1 MRHTIQTRLRLSGVE
16 QAVLSELLDVA
27 GKARRAAS
35 RKYWVDGLDP
45 VSLVRWISDN
55 YGLHSRQ
62 AQSIQIGLDQVE
74 RSWREG
80 LVGRMQLAGQS
91 VAYFTRLVHE
101 NSVALAD
108 AKLDFHHKPKRRD
121 ATSVRIAKL
130 KSALFQSR
138 SRLDKAMRNLKN
150 AQAELTVGRPKVCF
164 GGKQLA
170 RHRADVG
177 QPKARYA
184 TLDDWRSAWKQ
195 ARDGE
200 TWIVGS
206 GKEPMGNLS
215 CRFDPVAKTLTV
227 SITADQAQRKLDQ
240 LLSQFKKVP
249 SRVKGLMDTKR
260 IVIGQVEFHSK
271 AHSAISD
278 ALANGQPISMRLLRR
293 FQKNGEEAIYLHATF
308 DVDSPAPSDLTKGA
322 IGVEFN
328 GRRCAWVAVDD
339 RGNLTRSIATSPVVP
354 YGSILKQVPTF
365 KGSADWNLSS
375 ARKGQRIDSVR
386 KSAKAIA
393 DAAKKSSA
401 NISIG
406 AEGYAQRQKELK
418 SSGVARGVRA
428 SDYIGFHSALRRAA
442 EKAGVKIVQVQA
454 GGSACI
460 GFTKFSEING
470 LSVESAAAFET
481 GRKAV
486 LGRPGA
492 NPKKSPKGK
501 ARRNCLSQEYLER
514 VAFSRSM
521 PSIERC
527 IERRPRDSAWKR
539 IAKVMGKDQRLWRAC
554 LFGPGVRPARPRFH
568 RGRKAPPLAGNSDRA
583 E

>member
-1 MRHTIQTRLRLSGVE
+1 MQHTIQTRLKLTGVE
-16 QAVLSELLDVA
+16 QAVFSELLGVV

-35 RKYWVDGLDP
+35 IKYWVDGLDP

-55 YGLHSRQ
+55 HGLHSRQ

-80 LVGRMQLAGQS
+80 LVGRMQLAGKS

-121 ATSVRIAKL
+121 ATSIRISKL
-130 KSALFQSR
+130 KSALFRSR
-138 SRLDKAMRNLKN
+138 SGLDKANRNLQN
-150 AQAELTVGRPKVCF
+150 AKAELASGRPKVCF
-164 GGKQLA
+164 GGKELA
-170 RHRADVG
+170 RHRATVG
-177 QPKARYA
+177 EPNARYA
-184 TLDDWRSAWKQ
+184 TLEDWRSAWKQ

-200 TWIVGS
+200 AWIVGS

-215 CRFDPVAKTLTV
+215 CRFDPAAKTLTV
-227 SITADQAQRKLDQ
+227 SLTADQAQRNLDH

-271 AHSAISD
+271 AHKAISD
-278 ALANGQPISMRLLRR
+278 AMVNGQPISMRILRR
-293 FQKNGEEAIYLHATF
+293 FRKNGEAAIYLHATF
-308 DVDSPAPSDLTKGA
+308 ELDSPAASETVKGA

-328 GRRCAWVAVDD
+328 GRRCAWVAVDE
-339 RGNLTRSIATSPVVP
+339 RGNLTRNNTASPVGPIGSIAM
-354 YGSILKQVPTF
+354 QVPTL

-375 ARKGQRIDSVR
+375 ARKGQRVDSVR

-393 DAAKKSSA
+393 DAAKMSSS

-406 AEGYAQRQKELK
+406 AEGFVQRQKELK
-418 SSGVARGVRA
+418 SSGVARSLRP

-442 EKAGVKIVQVQA
+442 EKAGVNIVQVQA
-454 GGSACI
+454 AGSASI
-460 GFTKFSEING
+460 GFAKFSEING
-470 LSVESAAAFET
+470 LSIESAAAFEI
-481 GRKAV
+481 GRRAV
-486 LGRPGA
+486 LGKSGA
-492 NPKKSPKGK
+492 IGKKSPKGK
-501 ARRNCLSQEYLER
+501 ARRNCPSQEYLER

-521 PSIERC
+521 PSIEQC

-568 RGRKAPPLAGNSDRA
+568 RGRKVPPLAGNSDRA

>member
-1 MRHTIQTRLRLSGVE
+1 MQHTIQTRLRLSE
-16 QAVLSELLDVA
+16 SERAVLSEFLGVV

-62 AQSIQIGLDQVE
+62 AQSIQIGLEQVE

-80 LVGRMQLAGQS
+80 LVGRMQLAGKS
-91 VAYFTRLVHE
+91 IAYFTRLVHE

-108 AKLDFHHKPKRRD
+108 AKLDFHHRPKSRD
-121 ATSVRIAKL
+121 ATSIRISKL
-130 KSALFQSR
+130 KSALFRNR
-138 SRLDKAMRNLKN
+138 SGLDKAKRNLQSAK
-150 AQAELTVGRPKVCF
+150 AELATGRPTVCF
-164 GGKQLA
+164 GGKELA
-170 RHRADVG
+170 RHRATVG
-177 QPKARYA
+177 EPNARYA

-200 TWIVGS
+200 AWIVGS

-215 CRFDPVAKTLTV
+215 CRFDPAAKTLTI
-227 SITADQAQRKLDQ
+227 SLTAVQAQRNLDQ
-240 LLSQFKKVP
+240 LLSKFKKVP
-249 SRVKGLMDTKR
+249 SRVKGLLDTKR
-260 IVIGQVEFHSK
+260 VVIGQVEFHSE
-271 AHSAISD
+271 AHKAISD
-278 ALANGQPISMRLLRR
+278 AMANGQPISMRILRR
-293 FQKNGEEAIYLHATF
+293 FRKNGEEVIYLHATF
-308 DVDSPAPSDLTKGA
+308 DVDSPAPSDSTKGS

-339 RGNLTRSIATSPVVP
+339 RGNLTRNNTTSPVGLE
-354 YGSILKQVPTF
+354 GSIGMQTLALK
-365 KGSADWNLSS
+365 GCADWNISS
-375 ARKGQRIDSVR
+375 ARKGQRIDSMR
-386 KSAKAIA
+386 KSAKSIA

-401 NISIG
+401 NIAIG
-406 AEGYAQRQKELK
+406 AEGFAQRQKELK
-418 SSGVARGVRA
+418 SSGVSRSLRA
-428 SDYIGFHSALRRAA
+428 SDYVAFLSALRRAA

-454 GGSACI
+454 GGSAGI
-460 GFTKFSEING
+460 GFAKFSEING
-470 LSVESAAAFET
+470 LSVESSAAFEI

-486 LGRPGA
+486 LGRAAA

-501 ARRNCLSQEYLER
+501 ARRNSPSHEYLER

-527 IERRPRDSAWKR
+527 IERRPRDNAWKR

>member
-1 MRHTIQTRLRLSGVE
+1 MQHTIQTRLKLTGVE
-16 QAVLSELLDVA
+16 QAVFSELLGVV

-35 RKYWVDGLDP
+35 IKYWVDGLDP

-55 YGLHSRQ
+55 HGLHSRQ

-80 LVGRMQLAGQS
+80 LVGRMQLAGKS

-108 AKLDFHHKPKRRD
+108 AKLDFNHKPKRRD
-121 ATSVRIAKL
+121 ATSIRISKL
-130 KSALFQSR
+130 KSALFRSR
-138 SRLDKAMRNLKN
+138 SGLDKAKRNLQN
-150 AQAELTVGRPKVCF
+150 AKAELATGRPRVCF
-164 GGKQLA
+164 GGKELA
-170 RHRADVG
+170 RHRASVG
-177 QPKARYA
+177 EPNARYA
-184 TLDDWRSAWKQ
+184 TLEDWRSAWKQ

-200 TWIVGS
+200 AWIVGS

-215 CRFDPVAKTLTV
+215 CRFDPAAKTLTV
-227 SITADQAQRKLDQ
+227 SITADQAQRNLDQ

-249 SRVKGLMDTKR
+249 ARVKGLMDTKR

-271 AHSAISD
+271 AHKEISN
-278 ALANGQPISMRLLRR
+278 AMGKGQPISMRILRR
-293 FQKNGEEAIYLHATF
+293 SRKKGEAAIYLHATF
-308 DVDSPAPSDLTKGA
+308 ELDSPVASETAKGA

-339 RGNLTRSIATSPVVP
+339 RGNLTRSITTSPLGP
-354 YGSILKQVPTF
+354 IGSIGMQVHTL

-375 ARKGQRIDSVR
+375 ARKGQRIDSMR
-386 KSAKAIA
+386 KSARAIA

-401 NISIG
+401 DISIG
-406 AEGYAQRQKELK
+406 AEGFAQRQKELK
-418 SSGVARGVRA
+418 SSGVSRSLRP

-460 GFTKFSEING
+460 GFAKFSEING
-470 LSVESAAAFET
+470 LSVESSAAFEI
-481 GRKAV
+481 GRRAV
-486 LGRPGA
+486 LGRPSA
-492 NPKKSPKGK
+492 NPMKNPKVK
-501 ARRNCLSQEYLER
+501 ARRNSPSQEYLER